1 MALASK
7 PPTGPG
13 FPDQP
18 QGQKNTMKRIS
29 AQDSEFSA
37 RSVRLD
43 ATYFAYQQELARCL
57 VTAIGVEAAIAC
69 ARRQNWN
76 GVIAHIL
83 SGNDAQDAKT

>member
-1 MALASK
+1 
-7 PPTGPG
+7 
-13 FPDQP
+13 
-18 QGQKNTMKRIS
+18 MKRIS
-29 AQDSEFSA
+29 AQDSGFSA